1 MLSVLLTSVT
11 HEHRLL
17 SMNNTSNKTSAR
29 TATYYL
35 RRTSESG
42 LVEYIYC
49 GTSYLA
55 TLESLRFNAAHSSAF
70 FEIVIA

>member
-1 MLSVLLTSVT
+1 
-11 HEHRLL
+11 
-17 SMNNTSNKTSAR
+17 MNNTSNKTSAR
-29 TATYYL
+29 TAKTYYYL

-49 GTSYLA
+49 GTSYLT

>member
-1 MLSVLLTSVT
+1 MS
-11 HEHRLL
+11 
-17 SMNNTSNKTSAR
+17 NTSNKASAR
-29 TATYYL
+29 TVTYYYL

-49 GTSYLA
+49 GTSYLT
-55 TLESLRFNAAHSSAF
+55 TLESLRFNAAHSSAV

>member
-1 MLSVLLTSVT
+1 
-11 HEHRLL
+11 LL
-17 SMNNTSNKTSAR
+17 SMNNTSNKASAR
-29 TATYYL
+29 TATYYYL

-49 GTSYLA
+49 GTSYLT
-55 TLESLRFNAAHSSAF
+55 TLESLRFNAAHSSAS